1 MNPKVTTIPAT
12 KAVRS
17 GATPAP
23 VTAKRRVAGYA
34 RVSTGNEDQA
44 TSYEAQV
51 GYYTAYI
58 TGRAD
63 WELVKIYTDEG
74 ISGTS
79 TKKRAGFQ
87 EMIRDALDGKIDLIV
102 TKSVSRFARNTVDS
116 LTHVRSLKEAGVEIF
131 FEKENIW
138 TLDAKGE
145 LLITIMSSLAQ
156 EEARS
161 ISENVT
167 WGHRKRFAQGK
178 AIIPYSSI
186 LGYKEGPDKT
196 LVIDE
201 TQAPIVRRIYDLF
214 LEGCSMQRICDI
226 LEAEGH
232 RTVRGNSHW
241 NIGTIR
247 SILGNEKYKGD
258 LLIQKTYTADFLTK
272 EVRPN
277 EGEVPQYYVEGHHE
291 AIIDPDTWM
300 QVQYELATRYNDR
313 RSKTSVFSS
322 RLVCADCGSWYGR
335 KVWHSGSKY
344 QSEAWR
350 CNNKFAG
357 EHKCTSATL
366 RPTQIEDLFMQAVR
380 DLASHLR
387 ELDEVLP
394 QAVAEALDTTDQQQ
408 EHEAVQEELARVVE
422 QMEELVALNA
432 RTAKHR
438 AGFLTTY
445 EELDARRVELE
456 EREAALAESITETE
470 QRRSIVLA
478 AFQELRK
485 SGTPI
490 EFSPRLWVSLIED
503 AVVSDAE
510 ITFRFKAGQEISIP
524 I

>member
-1 MNPKVTTIPAT
+1 
-12 KAVRS
+12 
-17 GATPAP
+17 
-23 VTAKRRVAGYA
+23 
-34 RVSTGNEDQA
+34 
-44 TSYEAQV
+44 
-51 GYYTAYI
+51 
-58 TGRAD
+58 
-63 WELVKIYTDEG
+63 
-74 ISGTS
+74 
-79 TKKRAGFQ
+79 
-87 EMIRDALDGKIDLIV
+87 
-102 TKSVSRFARNTVDS
+102 
-116 LTHVRSLKEAGVEIF
+116 
-131 FEKENIW
+131 
-138 TLDAKGE
+138 
-145 LLITIMSSLAQ
+145 
-156 EEARS
+156 
-161 ISENVT
+161 
-167 WGHRKRFAQGK
+167 
-178 AIIPYSSI
+178 
-186 LGYKEGPDKT
+186 
-196 LVIDE
+196 
-201 TQAPIVRRIYDLF
+201 
-214 LEGCSMQRICDI
+214 MQRICDI

-272 EVRPN
+272 EVKPN

-344 QSEAWR
+344 QSEVWR

-366 RPTQIEDLFMQAVR
+366 RPTQIEDLFMQQAVR
-380 DLASHLR
+380 DLASRLR

-394 QAVAEALDTTDQQQ
+394 QAVAEALDTTDQRQ

-456 EREAALAESITETE
+456 EREAVLAESITGTDH
-470 QRRSIVLA
+470 RRSIVLA
-478 AFQELRK
+478 TFQELRK